1 MGHMTLFF
9 FGGNQPMF
17 CLFREVLA
25 HFYCSLTFSSVIRCI
40 WNTLC
45 TNIAEENCRDAIE
58 LDLCIFYAVY
68 CNRKYGITL
77 QQKPTLQWSWQWREC
92 PGEFFM
98 IIQIL
103 IWQWS
108 SVAGA
113 TLHFLYFSLFR
124 TRFFWVDALI
134 ATLCIFYQHLIYCHC
149 MHPDCRNWKANWTRN
164 EGWKTYPETSPTRY
178 I

>member
-1 MGHMTLFF
+1 
-9 FGGNQPMF
+9 MF

-25 HFYCSLTFSSVIRCI
+25 HFYCSLTRSSVIRCI

-45 TNIAEENCRDAIE
+45 TNITEENCRDTIE

-77 QQKPTLQWSWQWREC
+77 QQKPTLQWSRQWREC
-92 PGEFFM
+92 TGGFCM

-103 IWQWS
+103 ICHWS

-113 TLHFLYFSLFR
+113 TLAFSIFKFVSNKIFL
-124 TRFFWVDALI
+124 VDDALI
-134 ATLCIFYQHLIYCHC
+134 AALCIFYQHLIYCHC

-164 EGWKTYPETSPTRY
+164 EGRKTYPETTPTRY